1 MTLYELTAGWR
12 DAMTA
17 LEMAETDEER
27 ETALAQLDGI
37 DEDYTT
43 KAAGYAMA
51 TKNLDGQIDAIDAE
65 IKRLT
70 ALKKRRTRDRED
82 LFNRMKNSMIET
94 GKTTVETPIG
104 SWKIGKGRESV
115 QIIDA
120 AKVPKE
126 FLVYA
131 DPTVSKTAV
140 MDWYKETGEV
150 VPGTDIVRNPT
161 FGLR

>member
-12 DAMTA
+12 DAMYE

-27 ETALAQLDGI
+27 ETALAELDGI
-37 DEDYTT
+37 DEDYNA

-51 TKNLDGQIDAIDAE
+51 TKNLDGQIDALDAE

-70 ALKKRRTRDRED
+70 TMKKRKTRDRED

-94 GKTTVETPIG
+94 GKTAIETPIG
-104 SWKIGKGRESV
+104 TWKIGKGRESV

-120 AKVPKE
+120 AKVPQQ

-161 FGLR
+161 FGLK

>member
-12 DAMTA
+12 DAMYE

-70 ALKKRRTRDRED
+70 ALKKRRTRDRD
-82 LFNRMKNSMIET
+82 DMLNRMKNSMIET
-94 GKTTVETPIG
+94 GKTTIETPIG
-104 SWKIGKGRESV
+104 TWKIGKGRESV

-120 AKVPKE
+120 AKVPQQ

>member
-51 TKNLDGQIDAIDAE
+51 TKNMDGQIDAIDAE

-82 LFNRMKNSMIET
+82 LMNRMKNSMIET
-94 GKTTVETPIG
+94 GKTTIETPIG
-104 SWKIGKGRESV
+104 TWKIGKGRESV

-120 AKVPKE
+120 AKVPE
-126 FLVYA
+126 QFLVYA
-131 DPTVSKTAV
+131 DPTVSKAAV